1 MDLKGLGFKRLEWI
15 KLPQVACTAMN
26 TVIIFGFYMRREMA
40 ND

>member
-15 KLPQVACTAMN
+15 KLSQVVYTGMN
-26 TVIIFGFYMRREMA
+26 MAIIFGFYIRREMA